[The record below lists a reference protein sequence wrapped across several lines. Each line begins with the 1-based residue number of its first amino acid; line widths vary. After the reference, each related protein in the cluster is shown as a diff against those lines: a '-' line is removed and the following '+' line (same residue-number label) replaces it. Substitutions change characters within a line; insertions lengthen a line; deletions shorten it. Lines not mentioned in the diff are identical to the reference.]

1 MIMILYLKMYS
12 IDNDKISE
20 LNSTD
25 YEDMKNILTSND
37 LYNFS

>member
-25 YEDMKNILTSND
+25 YKYMKNILTSND